1 MLEFTAGST
10 SVSSSSIR
18 TESSSTSSLEVSRS
32 RFSISK
38 SSSFS
43 FGLAITGDN
52 EVTVFGVYDKVQDSE
67 AAAPIVAEVFGDMGP
82 LMDSVPERGIFEGF
96 WFSK

>member
-1 MLEFTAGST
+1 MEG
-10 SVSSSSIR
+10 
-18 TESSSTSSLEVSRS
+18 
-32 RFSISK
+32 ISK
-38 SSSFS
+38 TVLTAKPGKLQEVVETIKSMTSRASEVEGMQG